1 MKLSNGM
8 GSVSKMS
15 GKRRRPWRVR
25 VTKGWTDEGKQIY
38 FNIGYFATKKE
49 ALLALAQ
56 YHENPYDVQKTITFA
71 ELYGKWFKE
80 KEKHHT
86 KKNMDMYNLSYK
98 YCKAIHDKPF
108 HELKKTHLQ
117 GMMDDSD
124 ASPAMKLKV
133 KTLLNQLYN
142 YAMENDVVDKN
153 YSKFIEMKN
162 TEAPKE
168 HTIFSREQIECLFEI
183 ANKDEM
189 AKQVLILIYSG
200 TRINELLGQER
211 ELVDVGSQFMKG
223 GSKTDYGRNRTIIIH
238 DRILPFVKE
247 YYDKGGKT
255 LLVNDKNKPVT
266 YKVFYKLW
274 NEKLDEWGFDKT
286 NIHTTRHTFV
296 SMAREA
302 GVNELALKRH
312 IGHSTSNDITAHYS
326 HLSVEYMRDEIN
338 KIK

>member
-25 VTKGWTDEGKQIY
+25 VTKGWTDEGKQVY
-38 FNIGYFATKKE
+38 LNVGYFSTKKE

-71 ELYGKWFKE
+71 ELYNKWFKE

-98 YCKAIHDKPF
+98 YCTAIHDKPF

-117 GMMDDSD
+117 GMIDDSG
-124 ASPAMKLKV
+124 ASHAMKLKV

-142 YAMENDVVDKN
+142 FAMENDIVDKN
-153 YSKFIEMKN
+153 YSKFIEIQKPDA
-162 TEAPKE
+162 TKE
-168 HTIFSREQIECLFEI
+168 HNIFSRDQIEYLFKI
-183 ANKDEM
+183 ANQDEI
-189 AKQVLILIYSG
+189 AKQVLILIYTG

-211 ELVDVGSQFMKG
+211 NAVDIDSQFMKG

-238 DRILPFVKE
+238 NRILPFVKE

-255 LLVNDKNKPVT
+255 LLVTADNKPVT

-274 NEKLDEWGFDKT
+274 NEKLEEWGFDKT

-302 GVNELALKRH
+302 GVNDLALKRH
-312 IGHSTSNDITAHYS
+312 VGHSTNDVTAHYS